1 MKKFIILLIVVVLI
15 FLVYRGWSS
24 GVNDTVKVEPVTV
37 TLATQNK
44 SGESGQA
51 ILTEV
56 DGQVKVVVNLTGTP
70 AGVSQPAHIH
80 HGTCAALGEPVY
92 ALSPVT
98 DGASE
103 TTLTAAFQA
112 IKSGLP
118 LAINV
123 HKSAAES
130 SVYVVCGDILLK

>member
-1 MKKFIILLIVVVLI
+1 MKKIIFLIFVVVLI
-15 FLVYRGWSS
+15 FLIFRGWSGS
-24 GVNDTVKVEPVTV
+24 ADNVVKVEPVTV
-37 TLATQNK
+37 TLSAQNQ

-56 DGQVKVVVNLTGTP
+56 DGQVKVVVNLTGEP

>member
-1 MKKFIILLIVVVLI
+1 MKKFIILVIVVALI
-15 FLVYRGWSS
+15 FLAYRWWGS
-24 GVNDTVKVEPVTV
+24 GADDVAKVVPVTV
-37 TLATQNK
+37 TLAAQNN

-56 DGQVKVVVNLTGTP
+56 DGQVAVTMNLTGAP
-70 AGVSQPAHIH
+70 PGISQPSHIH
-80 HGTCAALGEPVY
+80 YGTCATLGEPVY

-98 DGASE
+98 DGGSE

-112 IKSGLP
+112 LKTGLP

-123 HKSAAES
+123 HKSIAES
-130 SVYVVCGDILLK
+130 SVYVACGDIVLK